1 MTSSDR
7 VDDSDRPYAASAA
20 YGEGPAPAQQAD
32 PSPWS
37 GAPGGQPSGG
47 PAPYPA
53 QSYPGGYAY
62 PPPGAYPPGYRRP
75 DEMNW
80 AGIVSLILALCGVQ
94 PVGLIFG
101 IIAMMA
107 VRDGKADNKGIAMA
121 GLIISAVT
129 LALAVIVFVAYI
141 AFVGAVVYNISETA
155 DYSST
160 MLSL

>member
-7 VDDSDRPYAASAA
+7 ADDSDNPYAASATHV
-20 YGEGPAPAQQAD
+20 EGPAPAQQAD

-47 PAPYPA
+47 PAPYPPH
-53 QSYPGGYAY
+53 PGAYAY

-121 GLIISAVT
+121 GLIISAVS
-129 LALAVIVFVAYI
+129 LALIVIIFIGYF
-141 AFVGAVVYNISETA
+141 AFVGALLYSVSETG